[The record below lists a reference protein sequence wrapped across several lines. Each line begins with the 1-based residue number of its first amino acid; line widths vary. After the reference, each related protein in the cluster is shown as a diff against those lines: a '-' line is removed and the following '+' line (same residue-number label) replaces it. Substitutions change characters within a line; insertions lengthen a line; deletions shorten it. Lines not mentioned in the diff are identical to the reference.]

1 MHLVDV
7 RFFAIPVCSNAGIRP
22 VPALPDT
29 SLMPALKILCTRK
42 TRTPEI
48 HLAISHVGGVN
59 SSKLPWTLSV
69 HDAIRTLELKQ
80 YAFYVMLDTRRT
92 DVFVAQTK
100 TGHKY
105 LKCTADIIGGDTLSA
120 LADCP

>member
-1 MHLVDV
+1 ML
-7 RFFAIPVCSNAGIRP
+7 VCSNAGT
-22 VPALPDT
+22 LPFTRTTRT
-29 SLMPALKILCTRK
+29 SSMPALKILCTRK

-69 HDAIRTLELKQ
+69 ADAIRTLELKQ

-105 LKCTADIIGGDTLSA
+105 LKCTADIIEGDTLSA